1 MKGKKFLACALCLGM
16 ILTGCG
22 SGSMSNKAKG
32 GLIGTAAGGAA
43 GTGLGAA
50 IGALV
55 NGKKGAKIGAAIGAG
70 VGVAGGATAGALIG
84 KKMDKA
90 AAAAAAV
97 ANAEVEK
104 TTDANGLDAVKV
116 TFDNG
121 ILFQVGKSTLQAGAQ
136 KSLSQFAANVLNVY
150 TDCDVAIMGFASSD
164 GSDATNLTLSQAR
177 ANAVKAY
184 LTGTCGVSARQI
196 KSSVGYGEDPQYLV
210 FDANGKEDVNAS
222 RRVEVYLYASESMI
236 KAANAG
242 TLQ

>member
-1 MKGKKFLACALCLGM
+1 MKGKKFLVCALCLGM

-70 VGVAGGATAGALIG
+70 VGVAGGATAGARIG
-84 KKMDKA
+84 KKMDRA

-97 ANAEVEK
+97 ANADVGK

-116 TFDNG
+116 TFDHG
-121 ILFQVGKSTLQAGAQ
+121 ILFKVGKSTLQAGA
-136 KSLSQFAANVLNVY
+136 
-150 TDCDVAIMGFASSD
+150 
-164 GSDATNLTLSQAR
+164 
-177 ANAVKAY
+177 
-184 LTGTCGVSARQI
+184 
-196 KSSVGYGEDPQYLV
+196 
-210 FDANGKEDVNAS
+210 
-222 RRVEVYLYASESMI
+222 
-236 KAANAG
+236 
-242 TLQ
+242 

>member
-50 IGALV
+50 IGA
-55 NGKKGAKIGAAIGAG
+55 G

-97 ANAEVEK
+97 ANADVEK

-184 LTGTCGVSARQI
+184 LTGTCGVSASQI

>member
-1 MKGKKFLACALCLGM
+1 MNGKKFMVGALCLGM

-22 SGSMSNKAKG
+22 NMSNKAKG

-55 NGKKGAKIGAAIGAG
+55 NGKKGAKIGSAIGAG
-70 VGVAGGATAGALIG
+70 VGVAAGATAGALIG

-121 ILFQVGKSTLQAGAQ
+121 ILFNVGKSTLQAGAQ

-150 TDCDVAIMGFASSD
+150 TDCDVTIMGFASSD
-164 GSDATNLTLSQAR
+164 GSDQLNLTLSQAR
-177 ANAVKAY
+177 ANAVKGY
-184 LTGTCGVSARQI
+184 LTGTCGVRGNQI
-196 KSSVGYGEDPQYLV
+196 KSAVGYGEDPQYLV
-210 FDANGKEDVNAS
+210 YDANGKEDRNAS